1 VALGRLE
8 VDEPLRAEPLFLRAR
23 ADHHLAGEHGHQ
35 RVLVDLVLGQALAR
49 GEGQQDDPVGLVV

>member
-8 VDEPLRAEPLFLRAR
+8 VHQPLRAEPLLLCGR
-23 ADHHLAGEHGHQ
+23 ADHHLAGEDHHQ
-35 RVLVDLVLGQALAR
+35 RVLMDLMLGEALAR